1 MILQTKGI
9 VFQYVK
15 YGDTSLVVKIF
26 TEELG
31 LQSYMVKG
39 VRSRKA
45 KLKPA
50 LFEPLTLL
58 DMEVYHKP
66 NQNLNHIKEAHVD
79 VPWHHI
85 PFSNEKQSILLFLNE
100 ILYKSIRE
108 ELPNKPLFTWIYHS
122 LIWFDME
129 EEYFMNF
136 HLFFLIQLSRF
147 LGFYPKSY
155 GMAGVNIRVF
165 DIQEG
170 EFLAHR
176 PLHPYFSEGITA
188 VKLFELMQTSTEKL
202 KTLHIT
208 TKERRMV
215 LDSLLA
221 FYELHFP
228 ELGKIKS
235 LDVLRV
241 MMDGYTGNETKQ
253 IPRLRK

>member
-9 VFQYVK
+9 VFQSVK

-26 TEELG
+26 TEKLG

-39 VRSRKA
+39 VRSKKA

-58 DMEVYHKP
+58 DMEVYYKP
-66 NQNLNHIKEAHVD
+66 NQNLHHIKEARVD

-85 PFSNEKQSILLFLNE
+85 PFSIEKQGILLFLDE
-100 ILYKSIRE
+100 ILYKCVRE
-108 ELPNKPLFTWIYHS
+108 ELSNKELFTWIYHS
-122 LIWFDME
+122 LIWFDLE
-129 EEYFMNF
+129 EQYFLNF
-136 HLFFLIQLSRF
+136 HLFFLLQLSRF
-147 LGFYPKSY
+147 LGFYPAST
-155 GMAGVNIRVF
+155 GFTPENIRVF
-165 DIQEG
+165 DLQEG
-170 EFLAHR
+170 GFLEYR
-176 PLHPYFSEGITA
+176 PLHPYFTEGVA
-188 VKLFELMQTSTEKL
+188 AQKLFMLMQTSTETL

-221 FYELHFP
+221 FYQLHLP

-235 LDVLRV
+235 LEVLR
-241 MMDGYTGNETKQ
+241 MMMGKS
-253 IPRLRK
+253 